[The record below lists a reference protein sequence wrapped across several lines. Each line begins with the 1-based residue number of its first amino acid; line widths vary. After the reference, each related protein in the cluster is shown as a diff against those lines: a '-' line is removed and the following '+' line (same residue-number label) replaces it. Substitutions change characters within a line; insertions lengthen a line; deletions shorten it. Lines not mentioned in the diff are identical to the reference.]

1 MSWEIGVQV
10 IILYNHVLNVKKR
23 QVIIGLGVKTM
34 DIQKVILHVKHVVQ
48 SFEDI
53 FSHKQ

>member
-34 DIQKVILHVKHVVQ
+34 DIQKVILHVNHVVQ
-48 SFEDI
+48 NFEDI
-53 FSHKQ
+53 FSHK